1 MDDDKAMED
10 LFREILASPKATN
23 APLLSAADSSA
34 TEMMNIG
41 FESGMSG
48 GGVNEEVEGAKGEE
62 QKGKEEGKTLVSIVT
77 ETGADDTTSTTAV
90 DWANEIEM
98 QSILDTMIMLSSSGG
113 EDSQLDMGL
122 GMEFET
128 PANSL
133 GFELGIENLGF
144 DMDLASIVGSGLAG
158 QSWDTGVF

>member
-10 LFREILASPKATN
+10 LFREILASPKSTN
-23 APLLSAADSSA
+23 APLLPVADSSA
-34 TEMMNIG
+34 TEMMNIEFG
-41 FESGMSG
+41 SVVSG
-48 GGVNEEVEGAKGEE
+48 GGLNEEVEGAKGEE
-62 QKGKEEGKTLVSIVT
+62 QKGEEEGKTLVSILT
-77 ETGADDTTSTTAV
+77 ETGADNTTSTTAV

-98 QSILDTMIMLSSSGG
+98 QSILDTMIMMSSPGG

-122 GMEFET
+122 GIDFET

-133 GFELGIENLGF
+133 GFDLGIENLGF
-144 DMDLASIVGSGLAG
+144 DMDFASIVGSGLAG

>member
-10 LFREILASPKATN
+10 LFREILASPKSTN
-23 APLLSAADSSA
+23 TPLLSVADSSA
-34 TEMMNIG
+34 TEMMNIAFG
-41 FESGMSG
+41 SGVSG
-48 GGVNEEVEGAKGEE
+48 GGVDEKVERAKGEE
-62 QKGKEEGKTLVSIVT
+62 QNGEEEGKTLVSIVT
-77 ETGADDTTSTTAV
+77 ETKADDTTSV

-98 QSILDTMIMLSSSGG
+98 QSILDTMVIMSSSGG
-113 EDSQLDMGL
+113 EDSQLEMGL
-122 GMEFET
+122 GMEFVT

-144 DMDLASIVGSGLAG
+144 DMDFASIVGSGLAG

>member
-10 LFREILASPKATN
+10 LFREILASPKSTN
-23 APLLSAADSSA
+23 APLLSVAGSSA

-41 FESGMSG
+41 SGVGG
-48 GGVNEEVEGAKGEE
+48 GGVNEEVEGAKSEE
-62 QKGKEEGKTLVSIVT
+62 QKGEEEGNTLVSIVT
-77 ETGADDTTSTTAV
+77 ETGADDATSTTAV

-98 QSILDTMIMLSSSGG
+98 QSILDTMILMSSSGG

-133 GFELGIENLGF
+133 GFELGIENIGF
-144 DMDLASIVGSGLAG
+144 DMDFASIVGSGLAG

>member
-10 LFREILASPKATN
+10 LFREILASPKSTN
-23 APLLSAADSSA
+23 APLLSVAGSSA

-41 FESGMSG
+41 FGGVSG
-48 GGVNEEVEGAKGEE
+48 GGGGVEGAKGEE
-62 QKGKEEGKTLVSIVT
+62 KNEDEEGNTLVSIVT
-77 ETGADDTTSTTAV
+77 ETGEDDTISTTAV

-98 QSILDTMIMLSSSGG
+98 QSILDTMITMSSSGG

-122 GMEFET
+122 GMEFVT
-128 PANSL
+128 PAHSL

-144 DMDLASIVGSGLAG
+144 DMDFASILGSGSAG
-158 QSWDTGVF
+158 QSWNTGVF

>member
-10 LFREILASPKATN
+10 LFREILASPKPTN
-23 APLLSAADSSA
+23 APLLSVADSSA
-34 TEMMNIG
+34 TEMMSIG
-41 FESGMSG
+41 SGVSG
-48 GGVNEEVEGAKGEE
+48 GGVDEEVQGAKGEE
-62 QKGKEEGKTLVSIVT
+62 QKEEGKILDSIVI
-77 ETGADDTTSTTAV
+77 ETGADDTTSTSAV

-98 QSILDTMIMLSSSGG
+98 QSILDTMIMMSSSGG
-113 EDSQLDMGL
+113 EDSQLDLGL

-128 PANSL
+128 PASSL

-144 DMDLASIVGSGLAG
+144 DMDFAAIGGSSLAG

>member
-1 MDDDKAMED
+1 MDDDKAMEE
-10 LFREILASPKATN
+10 LFREILASPKSTN

-34 TEMMNIG
+34 TEMMSIG
-41 FESGMSG
+41 SGVSG
-48 GGVNEEVEGAKGEE
+48 GGVNEDVEGAKGEE
-62 QKGKEEGKTLVSIVT
+62 QKEKEEGKTFVSIAT
-77 ETGADDTTSTTAV
+77 EAGADDTTSNTAV

-98 QSILDTMIMLSSSGG
+98 QSILDTMIMMSSSGG
-113 EDSQLDMGL
+113 EDSQLDLGL

-144 DMDLASIVGSGLAG
+144 NMDFASIADSGLAG

>member
-1 MDDDKAMED
+1 
-10 LFREILASPKATN
+10 
-23 APLLSAADSSA
+23 
-34 TEMMNIG
+34 MMKSIG
-41 FESGMSG
+41 SGVSG
-48 GGVNEEVEGAKGEE
+48 EGVNEEVEGAKGEE
-62 QKGKEEGKTLVSIVT
+62 QKGEEEGKTLVSIVT
-77 ETGADDTTSTTAV
+77 ETGADDTTAV

-98 QSILDTMIMLSSSGG
+98 QSILDTMIMMSSSGG

-128 PANSL
+128 PPNSL

-144 DMDLASIVGSGLAG
+144 DMDFASIVGSGLSG

>member
-1 MDDDKAMED
+1 
-10 LFREILASPKATN
+10 
-23 APLLSAADSSA
+23 
-34 TEMMNIG
+34 MMNIEFG
-41 FESGMSG
+41 SGVSG
-48 GGVNEEVEGAKGEE
+48 GGVNEEVEGARGEE
-62 QKGKEEGKTLVSIVT
+62 QGEEGKTLGSILT

-90 DWANEIEM
+90 DWENEIEM
-98 QSILDTMIMLSSSGG
+98 QSILDTMIMMSSSGG

-144 DMDLASIVGSGLAG
+144 DMDFASIVGSGLAG

>member
-1 MDDDKAMED
+1 VDDDKAMED
-10 LFREILASPKATN
+10 LFREILASPKSTN
-23 APLLSAADSSA
+23 APMLSVADSSA
-34 TEMMNIG
+34 AEMKSIG
-41 FESGMSG
+41 SGVSG
-48 GGVNEEVEGAKGEE
+48 EGVNEEVEGAKGEE
-62 QKGKEEGKTLVSIVT
+62 QNGEEEGKTLVSIVT

-98 QSILDTMIMLSSSGG
+98 QSILDTMIMMSSSGG

-144 DMDLASIVGSGLAG
+144 DMDFASIMGSSLAG

>member
-10 LFREILASPKATN
+10 FFREILASPKSTN
-23 APLLSAADSSA
+23 APLLSVADSSA
-34 TEMMNIG
+34 TEMMSIG
-41 FESGMSG
+41 SGVSG
-48 GGVNEEVEGAKGEE
+48 VGVNEEVEGAKGEE
-62 QKGKEEGKTLVSIVT
+62 QKGEEEGKTLVSMVT
-77 ETGADDTTSTTAV
+77 ETGADETTSTTAV

-98 QSILDTMIMLSSSGG
+98 QSILDTMIMMSSPGG

-122 GMEFET
+122 GIDFET

-133 GFELGIENLGF
+133 GFDLGIENLGF
-144 DMDLASIVGSGLAG
+144 DMDFASIVGSGLAG

>member
-10 LFREILASPKATN
+10 LFREILASPKSTN
-23 APLLSAADSSA
+23 APLLSVAGSSA

-41 FESGMSG
+41 FESGVN
-48 GGVNEEVEGAKGEE
+48 GGVDEVVEGAKGEE
-62 QKGKEEGKTLVSIVT
+62 QNEEEEGNTLVSIVT
-77 ETGADDTTSTTAV
+77 ETGEDDTTSTTAV

-98 QSILDTMIMLSSSGG
+98 QSILDTMVTMSSSGG

-122 GMEFET
+122 GMEFVT
-128 PANSL
+128 PAHSL

-144 DMDLASIVGSGLAG
+144 DMDFASIVGSGLAG
-158 QSWDTGVF
+158 QSWNTGVF

>member
-1 MDDDKAMED
+1 
-10 LFREILASPKATN
+10 
-23 APLLSAADSSA
+23 
-34 TEMMNIG
+34 
-41 FESGMSG
+41 
-48 GGVNEEVEGAKGEE
+48 VEGAKGEE
-62 QKGKEEGKTLVSIVT
+62 QKGEEEGKTLDSIVT

-98 QSILDTMIMLSSSGG
+98 QSILDTMILMSSSGG
-113 EDSQLDMGL
+113 EDSQLDLGL

-128 PANSL
+128 ASNSL

-144 DMDLASIVGSGLAG
+144 DMDFASIVGSGLAG